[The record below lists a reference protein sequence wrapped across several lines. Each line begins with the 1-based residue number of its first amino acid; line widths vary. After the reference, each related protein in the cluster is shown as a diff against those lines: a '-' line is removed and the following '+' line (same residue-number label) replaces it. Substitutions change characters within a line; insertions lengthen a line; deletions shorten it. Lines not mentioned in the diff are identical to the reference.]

1 MPVETRRSGSSTPSD
16 ESPVIHRCIRNLLQ
30 ARNHL
35 LTSQTGNN
43 LDFWLVQVHLTLP
56 SRAVVRPSDNVSPVG
71 AYKPDCSAV
80 NSGQEN
86 ISFLD
91 IDMTEHL
98 SEDLLL

>member
-1 MPVETRRSGSSTPSD
+1 MFRKHLFA
-16 ESPVIHRCIRNLLQ
+16 INLVVWLQ
-30 ARNHL
+30 SL
-35 LTSQTGNN
+35 WTSQTGNN

-56 SRAVVRPSDNVSPVG
+56 SRAVVGPSDNVSPVG

>member
-1 MPVETRRSGSSTPSD
+1 MFRKHLFA
-16 ESPVIHRCIRNLLQ
+16 INLVVWLQ
-30 ARNHL
+30 SL
-35 LTSQTGNN
+35 WTSQTGNN

-80 NSGQEN
+80 SSGQEN

-91 IDMTEHL
+91 IDMTEH
-98 SEDLLL
+98 